1 MRVKGIGP
9 RGLGVSPLKKTKKT
23 KKQQSIMQNE
33 DGSAYTQEQ
42 ARQDHKKKL
51 INSVQNVPVES
62 NLIING
68 SAVSQG
74 SGALGLIGGF
84 VGGAAAKGLAA
95 VGREVLKRGTGP
107 SKTGNVLIKTA
118 QKILKKT
125 NPKPKNTNKKAL
137 EAFMKASP
145 KDPTKTTRLSN
156 YNN

>member
-1 MRVKGIGP
+1 MSTKGIGP
-9 RGLGVSPLKKTKKT
+9 RGLGVSPLTQNRKR
-23 KKQQSIMQNE
+23 QSIMQNE

-42 ARQDHKKKL
+42 TKQASKQEL

-62 NLIING
+62 TRM
-68 SAVSQG
+68 QG
-74 SGALGLIGGF
+74 SGAMGLIGGI
-84 VGGAAAKGLAA
+84 GGATAKGLAA
-95 VGREVLKRGTGP
+95 IGREVLKRGTGP

-137 EAFMKASP
+137 DAFMKASP

-156 YNN
+156 YNNL